1 MQLIQASFGD
11 NNIMYMK
18 KISWI
23 WQAEIN
29 VGLINFSEHIAK
41 TKKL

>member
-11 NNIMYMK
+11 NNIMYRK
-18 KISWI
+18 KIFESDWLRSMQV
-23 WQAEIN
+23 W
-29 VGLINFSEHIAK
+29 LIFNKHIAK